1 MLRSGYALRAYV
13 NERSLNERVNLRLMA
28 SRAFLDFLDWR
39 RNDWGLIFRVMKFQ
53 MHAPAYETQ
62 FEH

>member
-1 MLRSGYALRAYV
+1 
-13 NERSLNERVNLRLMA
+13 MA